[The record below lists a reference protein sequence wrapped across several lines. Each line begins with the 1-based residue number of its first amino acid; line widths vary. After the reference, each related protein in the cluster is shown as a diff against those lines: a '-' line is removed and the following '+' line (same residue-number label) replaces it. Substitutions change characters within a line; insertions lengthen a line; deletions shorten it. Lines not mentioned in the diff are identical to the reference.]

1 MLEGQLR
8 TRRKEKAVGDHKL
21 YYAYGSNMDM
31 TQMETRCPDAE
42 FIGLATLPQYR
53 FLINERGSRLNRYR

>member
-31 TQMETRCPDAE
+31 TQMETRCPDAGVYW
-42 FIGLATLPQYR
+42 FGNT
-53 FLINERGSRLNRYR
+53 SSVSVSD